1 MVTSREK
8 EFLAWAAGAYAEKTG
23 VHPQINW
30 ARDINATKKAIK
42 WADDGYEEEGF
53 DTLKL
58 AYRNYLTDPYWE
70 AKKFPILSFLAE
82 PHKYVLGNKIAQ
94 PPRIDEYKP
103 TVRDSRR
110 LTDEEIE
117 KGVAVNP
124 AAYIKAL
131 KTDSQY
137 GQTLQKLNP
146 ELYARV
152 RAHLL
157 TVYRDKVKEMVTA
170 KVIGEVECPKS
181 SE

>member
-30 ARDINATKKAIK
+30 ARDIVVAKRAFVWATE
-42 WADDGYEEEGF
+42 GYPDPVE
-53 DTLKL
+53 TLKL
-58 AYRNYLTDPYWE
+58 AYRNYLEDSYWSS
-70 AKKFPILSFLAE
+70 KQFPILTFLAE
-82 PHKYVLGNKIAQ
+82 PHKWVIGKKIAQ
-94 PPRIDEYKP
+94 APTMAEYRP
-103 TVRDSRR
+103 TIRDPRR
-110 LTDEEIE
+110 LSDDEIA
-117 KGVAVNP
+117 KLVGANP

-131 KTDSQY
+131 KTGSQY

-146 ELYARV
+146 ELYGRV

-170 KVIGEVECPKS
+170 KIVEEVECPKS